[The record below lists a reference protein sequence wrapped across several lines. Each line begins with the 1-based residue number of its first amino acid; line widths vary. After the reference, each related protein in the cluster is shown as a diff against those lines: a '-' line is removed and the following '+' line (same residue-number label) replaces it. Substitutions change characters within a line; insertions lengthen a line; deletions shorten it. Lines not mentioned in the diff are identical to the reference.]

1 MSYARERC
9 STVYNKENVTSAF
22 EAHLRSFESEMLE
35 NLRRCEKGYTKLKQL
50 SFAVRGIDAE
60 YQNYT
65 MDDWEIVVND
75 MRRFLANRTGRV
87 LEFLDELEAEE
98 SSSQASEG

>member
-1 MSYARERC
+1 
-9 STVYNKENVTSAF
+9 
-22 EAHLRSFESEMLE
+22 
-35 NLRRCEKGYTKLKQL
+35 
-50 SFAVRGIDAE
+50 
-60 YQNYT
+60 